1 MSLSTRLILI
11 LAAVAAFVAAPG
23 GRKAE
28 AAGVRILSPAPG
40 ECVPG
45 PDVTVHFELACVG
58 TSPGGCNLHW
68 ILDDGPFQVQFDT
81 GHPHI
86 FRDVRPGTHTIRVF
100 EIGRASCRERV

>member
-1 MSLSTRLILI
+1 MTAEARDGIDANGNDGVTTGRHMSLSTRLILI

-58 TSPGGCNLHW
+58 TSPG
-68 ILDDGPFQVQFDT
+68 
-81 GHPHI
+81 
-86 FRDVRPGTHTIRVF
+86 RSEERRV
-100 EIGRASCRERV
+100 G